1 MTLADIARRV
11 DLPRATARRA
21 LLTLQHLGYVAS
33 EGRQYRLMPRVLRLA
48 SAYLGSSAIAA
59 ILQPLCERLCAEF
72 GETCSV
78 AVLDGEEAVM
88 VAYTMPRRPPLGEAG
103 VGLRLPAFC
112 TAIGRVLL
120 ASLPAEERRTFLR
133 RLKPQAFTDFTVT
146 DKRHLAALL
155 EEVRAEGYA
164 LADQEVQLGFR
175 SLAVPLRRHDGTVV
189 AALNVGLHQ
198 EQASPEL
205 LRIHFLH
212 RLRAEAEAL
221 RDLLL

>member
-1 MTLADIARRV
+1 MTLADLARRV

-21 LLTLQHLGYVAS
+21 LLTLQHLGYVAG
-33 EGRQYRLMPRVLRLA
+33 EGRQYRLTPRILRLA
-48 SAYLGSSAIAA
+48 AAYLGSSTVSA

-88 VAYTMPRRPPLGEAG
+88 VAYAMPRRPPLGEAG

-120 ASLPAEERRTFLR
+120 AALPESEQRAFLK
-133 RLKPQAFTDFTVT
+133 RLKPQAFTPFTVT
-146 DKRHLAALL
+146 DKRRLAGILRQVA
-155 EEVRAEGYA
+155 AEGYA

-175 SLAVPLRRHDGTVV
+175 SLAVPLRRQDGAVV
-189 AALNVGLHQ
+189 AALNVGLH
-198 EQASPEL
+198 ERQASPEL

-212 RLRAEAEAL
+212 RLRAEADAL
-221 RDLLL
+221 REVLI